1 MMLEDNVQ
9 KLDEYFEGKKSNEKK
24 LIFFAAFG
32 VIAYGVYMLV
42 NPYALEINQAVSA
55 ELEKATS
62 EYNKLSD
69 ELKNTKALIPRQ
81 IQDIKQNTAN
91 IQKANQENS
100 IASKKVQNLSNVLAP
115 SSINV
120 YLNEITRDAEDS
132 NIHITKIDNAPGNIK
147 PLSFSRFYDVN
158 VTFDAKSFN
167 NIIKY
172 TKKLEESKD
181 IIDIANVDIQINK
194 NGTLDGHIN
203 ITSWGV
209 KYD

>member
-32 VIAYGVYMLV
+32 VVAYGVYMLV
-42 NPYALEINQAVSA
+42 NPYALEINQAASE

-91 IQKANQENS
+91 IQQSLKS
-100 IASKKVQNLSNVLAP
+100 IL
-115 SSINV
+115 
-120 YLNEITRDAEDS
+120 EIE
-132 NIHITKIDNAPGNIK
+132 
-147 PLSFSRFYDVN
+147 
-158 VTFDAKSFN
+158 
-167 NIIKY
+167 
-172 TKKLEESKD
+172 KKLGTVGNFLLIVF
-181 IIDIANVDIQINK
+181 IILIV
-194 NGTLDGHIN
+194 GTGILVYYLVNNARTNLEASYNELVETLG
-203 ITSWGV
+203 
-209 KYD
+209 Y